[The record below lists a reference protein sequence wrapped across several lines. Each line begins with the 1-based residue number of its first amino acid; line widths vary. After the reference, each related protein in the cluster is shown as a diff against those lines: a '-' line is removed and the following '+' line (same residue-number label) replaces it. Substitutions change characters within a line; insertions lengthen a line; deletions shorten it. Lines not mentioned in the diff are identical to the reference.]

1 MTVMVTGGAGYIGS
15 HAVLRLLRDGQR
27 VVAVDNLF
35 RGHREAIER
44 LQTVADGRLTFVPA
58 DVGDGPLMARL
69 LAEHKVKTVMH
80 FAAMAYVGESVTQ
93 PLRYYRNNTGAT
105 LALLEAIQQ
114 SWMDSSAGGGVEKLV
129 FSSTCAS
136 YGEPPKQFIPI
147 PETCPQQPVNPYGW
161 SKLFCELMM
170 RDFAAQAWRDKRAF
184 SWAALRYFNVAG
196 SDSSGLIGEHH
207 EPETH
212 LIPVCLQ
219 VVLGQREALSIHGT
233 DYPTPD
239 GTCIRDY
246 VHVEDLIDAHV
257 TVMKALN
264 PGEHRFY
271 NLGIGNGLSVR
282 QIIDSVKRVTGKD
295 FKVIEG
301 PRRPG
306 DPPEL
311 FADPRKIAADLNWKA
326 RITDPDKIVST
337 AWNWF
342 QKHPRGYSKS

>member
-1 MTVMVTGGAGYIGS
+1 MTVLVTGGAGYIGS

-35 RGHREAIER
+35 RGHVEAIER
-44 LQTVADGRLTFVPA
+44 LQTVAQGRLTFVPA

-69 LAEHKVKTVMH
+69 LAEHNVKSVMH

-93 PLRYYRNNTGAT
+93 PLRYYRNNTAAT
-105 LALLEAIQQ
+105 LSLLEAIQQ
-114 SWMDSSAGGGVEKLV
+114 SWTDPNAGGGVEKLV

-136 YGEPPKQFIPI
+136 YGEPPRQFIPI

-161 SKLFCELMM
+161 SKLFCEIMM
-170 RDFAAQAWRDKRAF
+170 RDFAAQAWRDKRPF

-246 VHVEDLIDAHV
+246 VHVEDLVSAHILVAERLV
-257 TVMKALN
+257 TGSEFVFN
-264 PGEHRFY
+264 VGT
-271 NLGIGNGLSVR
+271 GQGVSVR
-282 QIIDSVKRVTGKD
+282 EVLDACRRVTGHPIPAT
-295 FKVIEG
+295 VG
-301 PRRPG
+301 PRRAG
-306 DPPEL
+306 DPPRL
-311 FADPRKIAADLNWKA
+311 VGSPASIARDLGWKA
-326 RITDPDKIVST
+326 KHTSIERMVED
-337 AWNWF
+337 AWRWR
-342 QKHPRGYSKS
+342 QAHPHGW